1 MSSILDKKF
10 TQVWQSLKKSAGVK
24 SSPWFKK
31 ADAAVS
37 MKVEAY
43 QKALAAARSGLV
55 EDLLK
60 LGNALRDLEKAFV
73 KLVDVKAIDQI
84 GDNDAKKGDKSSL
97 VAEFERCK
105 AEIQHERNLF
115 DSRLKSALA
124 AAGNDFKNLESV
136 EDSKK
141 KELWKGFG
149 IDL

>member
-1 MSSILDKKF
+1 MSAILDKKF
-10 TQVWQSLKKSAGVK
+10 TKVWQSLKKNAGVK

-37 MKVEAY
+37 SKVEAY
-43 QKALAAARSGLV
+43 QKALAKAQSGLV

-60 LGNALRDLEKAFV
+60 LGKTLHDMEEAFV
-73 KLVDVKAIDQI
+73 KFVDAKGLGQISDTDVK
-84 GDNDAKKGDKSSL
+84 
-97 VAEFERCK
+97 K
-105 AEIQHERNLF
+105 AEKQAFVVEINRYKAEVQHERSLF

-124 AAGNDFKNLESV
+124 AADNDLKKLESI
-136 EDSKK
+136 EASKK